1 MRERHTVRVTVEL
14 TEAQM
19 KEIKE
24 ITKMKNTIAGQEKS
38 VLHYNTEDEV
48 IGSILTGYFLAGPY
62 LDDAIKRE
70 KEYLQK
76 KNACN

>member
-19 KEIKE
+19 EEIKE
-24 ITKMKNTIAGQEKS
+24 ITKMKNTIADQEKS

-48 IGSILTGYFLAGPY
+48 IGSILTGYFIAGPY
-62 LDDAIKRE
+62 LDDAMKRE